1 MKFKV
6 QFLFTS
12 NKKNKERKK
21 KKGEKKKDPRTPSSQ
36 YFYQTSCFI
45 FWRREWDHIPV
56 GKLELKQ

>member
-6 QFLFTS
+6 QFLFTP
-12 NKKNKERKK
+12 NKK
-21 KKGEKKKDPRTPSSQ
+21 KKEREKKERGGEKDPCTPSSQ